1 MLLRTVA
8 VVTLGTASFA
18 GVSHA
23 EEPASLPGSLP
34 VSQSV
39 EPDVPPKTTPGG
51 SPRALPCRPTIACTA
66 EIVPAGMFEV
76 EAGYAQRQAPG
87 QASFHGAAVLA
98 KYSLT
103 DRIQLQVGS
112 NNAFAAQAG
121 LATHGFDGAFAL
133 GKYVFNTQTDVMP
146 VIAISA
152 LVAGPTSSSA
162 DAVVQ
167 TWDADVWAYIS
178 KDIVGFHADLNLG
191 ADTLSVDRKPALQ
204 TVAALAI
211 SHDLAWGFGAM
222 VEGYSFNAGGPY
234 AKDDGGFL
242 SALSYSPSPEL
253 VFDAGVDMALYRDT
267 RTTTFFAGLTLL
279 PFDMVRPGY
288 RSALAISP
296 IRDRM
301 TASAPGEP

>member
-23 EEPASLPGSLP
+23 EEPSGAAASPA
-34 VSQSV
+34 SQAV
-39 EPDVPPKTTPGG
+39 EPDVLPKAHAGG
-51 SPRALPCRPTIACTA
+51 APRALPCRPTIACTA
-66 EIVPAGMFEV
+66 EIVPAGIFEV
-76 EAGYAQRQAPG
+76 EAGYAQRRAPK

-103 DRIQLQVGS
+103 DRFQLQMGS
-112 NNAFAAQAG
+112 NNAFAAQSG
-121 LATHGFDGAFAL
+121 LAVHGFDGAFAL
-133 GKYVFNTQTDVMP
+133 GKYVFNAQGDIMP
-146 VIAISA
+146 VIAVSA

-204 TVAALAI
+204 TIAALAI
-211 SHDLAWGFGAM
+211 SHDIAWGFGAM
-222 VEGYSFNAGGPY
+222 VEGYSFNAGGSY

-242 SALSYSPSPEL
+242 SALSYSPTPEL
-253 VFDAGVDMALYRDT
+253 VFDAGVDVALYRDT

-279 PFDMVRPGY
+279 PFDMVRTGY
-288 RSALAISP
+288 RSSLAISP